1 MAKGRAEDEPKS
13 DWVHPISMTVVSV
26 NVGTPKLVQVRDRT
40 VLTSIFKSPVAGR
53 VAVGRRNLAGDR
65 QADLRV
71 HGGPY
76 KAVYGYPEEHYPFW
90 GEQLPDMELPLG
102 VFGEN
107 LTTRGLT
114 EEQAHIG
121 DQFRVG
127 SAVLQ
132 VTQPRMPCYKLGIRF
147 GRSDMPKRF
156 WLSGRPGIYFSVVEE
171 GDLAAGDPIER
182 ITHNA
187 ESVSVADVV
196 RLYRGDDNSRELLER
211 ALRAPLFGSWKQELL
226 ERLSS

>member
-1 MAKGRAEDEPKS
+1 
-13 DWVHPISMTVVSV
+13 MTVVSV
-26 NVGTPKLVQVRDRT
+26 NVGTPKLVPVGGRT

-53 VAVGRRNLAGDR
+53 VAVRRRNLDGDR

-76 KAVYGYPEEHYPFW
+76 KAVYCYPEEHYSFW
-90 GEQLPDMELPLG
+90 SEQLPDMQLPLG
-102 VFGEN
+102 MFGEN

-114 EEQAHIG
+114 EDQAHIG

-147 GRSDMPKRF
+147 GRADIVKRF

-182 ITHNA
+182 IKHIA
-187 ESVSVADVV
+187 DSVSVADVV
-196 RLYRGDDNSRELLER
+196 RLYMGDDGSRELLER

-226 ERLSS
+226 ERRSM